1 MVDITAG
8 LTANRIADISYENI
22 EKQVQ
27 AVQTFQTSRQTLQAK
42 PVAITNTSQTFQTSG
57 NTYRTESLDNVKL
70 EGPTFLDNNLWFP
83 RKAAVAIC
91 ARRRTGK
98 STLCLYYCAQLSR
111 KGYDVLII
119 QREDFLGIVK
129 ARLQAMHADL
139 DHIRIFSKH
148 RTIGGYDAEVE
159 FGAQD
164 LDGIIAMCEQ
174 MKPDLVYVDPLHALA
189 RGDMN
194 KQTSVD
200 FLPALLT
207 MAQRINCCVLGVL
220 HTGKNPTTVESAI
233 SGSEQWAAKLR
244 STIYME
250 PVPSAPDTA
259 IAQQVDASYSDL
271 VNREIKF
278 STVQIKDADG
288 NPFNV
293 RIVTDA
299 TPTQQTAQD
308 MLDMRNG
315 IQADRVDPDEKSDV
329 AEWLHDTI
337 VRLGNHA
344 FAKDIQ
350 VRAKAKGWT
359 ANNLRSAYAEAGI
372 QQTKQAKPHG
382 RSVLYNTNQ
391 ADYCTADRQK
401 FHQGMTPENMAKQW
415 SGPTP
420 QQQEGTNEKAN
431 EEGHKAAA

>member
-1 MVDITAG
+1 MVMITSNPKAD
-8 LTANRIADISYENI
+8 RIADMTYANI
-22 EKQVQ
+22 ERQVQ
-27 AVQTFQTSRQTLQAK
+27 AAQAAQSQPVTITDNQFQS
-42 PVAITNTSQTFQTSG
+42 SG
-57 NTYRTESLDNVKL
+57 NTYAAESLNDVKL

-111 KGYDVLII
+111 KGYRVLIV

-129 ARLQAMHADL
+129 ARLQAMHANL
-139 DHIRIFSKH
+139 DYIRMFAKH
-148 RTIGGYDAEVE
+148 RNIGGYDAEVE
-159 FGAQD
+159 FDARD
-164 LDGIIAMCEQ
+164 LDAIIAMCERL
-174 MKPDLVYVDPLHALA
+174 KPDLVYVDPLHALA
-189 RGDMN
+189 HGDIN
-194 KQTSVD
+194 KQTSAD
-200 FLPALLT
+200 FLPALLA
-207 MAQRINCCVLGVL
+207 MSQRINCTVLGVL

-259 IAQQVDASYSDL
+259 IAQQVDASYSAL
-271 VNREIKF
+271 ENREVKF
-278 STVQIKDADG
+278 ATVQVKDAIG
-288 NPFNV
+288 HPFNV

-299 TPTQQTAQD
+299 TLTQQTAQD

-329 AEWLHDTI
+329 AEWLHTTI
-337 VRLGNHA
+337 IRMGNHA

-350 VRAKAKGWT
+350 IKAKAKGWS
-359 ANNLRSAYAEAGI
+359 ANNLRSAYSEAGI

-391 ADYCTADRQK
+391 EDYCQADRQK
-401 FHQGMTPENMAKQW
+401 FQHGMTPETVAKQW

-420 QQQEGTNEKAN
+420 QQEGDTHEEAN
-431 EEGHKAAA
+431 ENREAAA

>member
-1 MVDITAG
+1 MSLNVHSTPHND
-8 LTANRIADISYENI
+8 RIADLAYENI
-22 EKQVQ
+22 EAQVKAVRAAQQ
-27 AVQTFQTSRQTLQAK
+27 AQGTVIVPEDSHTAGGT
-42 PVAITNTSQTFQTSG
+42 
-57 NTYRTESLDNVKL
+57 TYTADSLDNVKL
-70 EGPTFLDNNLWFP
+70 EGPTFIDNNVWFP

-111 KGYDVLII
+111 KGYKVLIV

-129 ARLQAMHADL
+129 ARLQAMGANL
-139 DHIRIFSKH
+139 NCILMFAKH

-159 FGAQD
+159 FDAQD
-164 LDGIIAMCEQ
+164 LDGIIAMCEKL
-174 MKPDLVYVDPLHALA
+174 KPDLVYVDPLHALA

-200 FLPALLT
+200 FLPALLA
-207 MAQRINCCVLGVL
+207 MAQRINCTVLGVL

-244 STIYME
+244 SVIYME

-278 STVQIKDADG
+278 STVQVHDADG

-299 TPTQQTAQD
+299 HPTTQTAQD
-308 MLDMRNG
+308 MLDLRNG

-329 AEWLHDTI
+329 AAWLHDTI
-337 VRLGNHA
+337 VRMGNHA

-359 ANNLRSAYAEAGI
+359 ANNLRSAYYEAGI
-372 QQTKQAKPHG
+372 SQTKQSKPHG
-382 RSVLYNTNQ
+382 RSVLFNTNIE
-391 ADYCTADRQK
+391 DYCTADQLK
-401 FHQGMTPENMAKQW
+401 FRQGMTPETVAKQW
-415 SGPTP
+415 SGTP
-420 QQQEGTNEKAN
+420 PQQEGTTHEETTAN
-431 EEGHKAAA
+431 

>member
-1 MVDITAG
+1 MVMIASTPQAD
-8 LTANRIADISYENI
+8 RIADWSVANI

-27 AVQTFQTSRQTLQAK
+27 AVQAAQSLPVTVTDDRLQ
-42 PVAITNTSQTFQTSG
+42 SSG
-57 NTYRTESLDNVKL
+57 NTYSVESLDDVKL

-111 KGYDVLII
+111 KGYNVLIV

-148 RTIGGYDAEVE
+148 RTIGGYDTEVE
-159 FGAQD
+159 FDAQD
-164 LDGIIAMCEQ
+164 LDGIIAVCEQ

-189 RGDMN
+189 CGDMN
-194 KQTSVD
+194 KQTSAD
-200 FLPALLT
+200 FLPALLA
-207 MAQRINCCVLGVL
+207 MAQRLDCTVMGVL

-244 STIYME
+244 SVIYME
-250 PVPSAPDTA
+250 PVPSTPDTA
-259 IAQQVDASYSDL
+259 IAQQVDASYSGL
-271 VNREIKF
+271 VNREIRF
-278 STVQIKDADG
+278 ATVQVQDADG

-293 RIVTDA
+293 RIVADA
-299 TPTQQTAQD
+299 QPTEQTAQD

-315 IQADRVDPDEKSDV
+315 IQSERVDPDEKSDV
-329 AEWLHDTI
+329 AAWLHETI
-337 VRLGNHA
+337 VRMGNHA
-344 FAKDIQ
+344 FAKDVQ

-359 ANNLRSAYAEAGI
+359 ANNLRSAYREAGVS
-372 QQTKQAKPHG
+372 QTKQARPHG
-382 RSVLYNTNQ
+382 RSVLFNTNTE
-391 ADYCTADRQK
+391 DYCPADRLK
-401 FHQGMTPENMAKQW
+401 FQNGMTPETVAKQW
-415 SGPTP
+415 SGPN
-420 QQQEGTNEKAN
+420 QQEGTPDEKDATN
-431 EEGHKAAA
+431 QVAAA

>member
-1 MVDITAG
+1 MVMITAG
-8 LTANRIADISYENI
+8 PTADRMAEITYANCEQQAQAAKATQAAQSQLVTLTDNRFEFESA
-22 EKQVQ
+22 
-27 AVQTFQTSRQTLQAK
+27 
-42 PVAITNTSQTFQTSG
+42 G
-57 NTYRTESLDNVKL
+57 NTYTAKSLDSVKL

-111 KGYDVLII
+111 KGYKVLIV

-129 ARLQAMHADL
+129 ARLEAMNADTKY
-139 DHIRIFSKH
+139 IRVFDKH
-148 RTIGGYDAEVE
+148 RNIGGYDAEVE
-159 FGAQD
+159 FSAQD
-164 LDGIIAMCEQ
+164 LDELIAMCERL
-174 MKPDLVYVDPLHALA
+174 KPDLVYVDPLHALA
-189 RGDMN
+189 TGDMN
-194 KQTSVD
+194 KQTSAD
-200 FLPALLT
+200 FLPALLA

-220 HTGKNPTTVESAI
+220 HTGKSPTSVESAI

-278 STVQIKDADG
+278 ATVQVSDADG

-350 VRAKAKGWT
+350 VRAKAKGWS

-372 QQTKQAKPHG
+372 SQTKQARPHG
-382 RSVLYNTNQ
+382 RSVLFNTNQ

-401 FHQGMTPENMAKQW
+401 FHQGMTPETVAKQW
-415 SGPTP
+415 SGPTQ
-420 QQQEGTNEKAN
+420 QQQEGTNEKASK
-431 EEGHKAAA
+431 EGHAAAA

>member
-1 MVDITAG
+1 MSLNVAVDPYTDRMSDMTYA
-8 LTANRIADISYENI
+8 NI

-27 AVQTFQTSRQTLQAK
+27 AVQAK
-42 PVAITNTSQTFQTSG
+42 STGIVSEESHTTGDT
-57 NTYRTESLDNVKL
+57 TYRAESLADVKL

-83 RKAAVAIC
+83 RKAAVAVC

-111 KGYDVLII
+111 KGYKVLIV

-129 ARLQAMHADL
+129 ARLQAMGANL
-139 DHIRIFSKH
+139 QYIRMFAKH
-148 RTIGGYDAEVE
+148 KNIGGYDAEVE
-159 FGAQD
+159 FDAQD
-164 LDGIIAMCEQ
+164 LDGIIAMCEKL
-174 MKPDLVYVDPLHALA
+174 KPDLVYVDPLHALA

-200 FLPALLT
+200 FLPALLA
-207 MAQRINCCVLGVL
+207 MAQRINCTVLGVL

-244 STIYME
+244 SVIYME

-278 STVQIKDADG
+278 STVQVRDADG

-293 RIVTDA
+293 RIVTEA
-299 TPTQQTAQD
+299 QPTEQTAQD
-308 MLDMRNG
+308 MLDLRNG

-337 VRLGNHA
+337 VRMGNHA
-344 FAKDIQ
+344 FAKDVQ

-359 ANNLRSAYAEAGI
+359 ANNLRSAYAESGI
-372 QQTKQAKPHG
+372 SQTKQAKPHG
-382 RSVLYNTNQ
+382 RSVLFNTNQ
-391 ADYCTADRQK
+391 EDYCPADRQK
-401 FHQGMTPENMAKQW
+401 FSQGMTPETVAKQW
-415 SGPTP
+415 SGNPP
-420 QQQEGTNEKAN
+420 QQKEPQHEKATA
-431 EEGHKAAA
+431 KTS